1 MRLVVASCLLAISSF
16 AFAQNSQSPRAALH
30 PALKTYTNPDGSF
43 RFAYPDLLIEC
54 EKRQQPGGYT
64 WVQKECSAYFPTCD
78 EGIGLNQNQKTVACF
93 AYPRN
98 DHSDSDTFEAAT
110 FSVARAMTLPM
121 KKDACHPH

>member
-64 WVQKECSAYFPTCD
+64 WVQKEVRRTFRPAMK
-78 EGIGLNQNQKTVACF
+78 GLG
-93 AYPRN
+93 
-98 DHSDSDTFEAAT
+98 
-110 FSVARAMTLPM
+110 
-121 KKDACHPH
+121 